1 MTATN
6 SNIQANGGFITKNV
20 INGSQNGDGLHLDF
34 NSVTADGLL
43 IDGNTF
49 SGNSKNGI
57 RFNLNNLTLTN
68 LIIDS
73 NEIVNNGTSGAGH
86 GVNFEGVANS
96 DITAATIN
104 KNQIN
109 GNAGD
114 GFHLVNPNTAGAPIG
129 LTFQDNTISTNAG
142 SGIELQLNNAEI
154 ANVNIDSVTTGN
166 QISGNASFGVHL
178 NGQNTAQINLTM
190 GGAGARNAIDAN
202 HDAGVGINLVDAT
215 TGYITVA
222 NTTFSNTTDNS
233 NGLFNGGGLEVRLAD
248 TATVTAFTIGDA
260 VLNNVTFADNAA
272 SGFSLLL
279 NDNSTANNLL
289 IQNISSLRND
299 QHQVS
304 IDHHANAVVNVTMN
318 DSTLTGDATSLDGFS
333 YSATNFTPLFPL
345 AINLNRNTISTNRD
359 GVAIDT
365 SANTI
370 VVANIIENTISTNRD
385 NGIRVTT
392 LNASSFGDPFNGT
405 ASQLLGNTISN
416 NGDADGEAGIRLI
429 AQDVSFQNVLIGAS
443 VGGTRTTLTENFD
456 GIRISDSSATN
467 PFSTPDNNYQIQ
479 ATSIIDSVN
488 DGIQLD
494 QTGVGTRVYIGA
506 PTAAATAARNDVV
519 ISRTVPTPGGTGH
532 GVNLNAVSGA
542 NNVSIRNSTIEYS
555 GLTGVNIAQTG
566 GNLTFNM
573 QATQVLFSGERGLF
587 ANITDGS
594 GTTGNNYNVG
604 GTGANEGVLIQNSG
618 QQGILFRTQ
627 SPISVSA
634 LRDLGVNDYGGGA
647 QTDPNTPNV
656 VRARLNIVNSQII
669 ANGTGGDNVNS
680 DGVVLA
686 VGTNTRQDVLMA
698 GNAINGN
705 VLDDLRIFSF
715 ASQNT
720 PNDSIDNPT
729 TIPPTDPPHDFL
741 RLDPIARLSLVFG
754 SIQSTYD
761 STTVPPMTNPQTIPL
776 IPQGMFP
783 TQIPNPIVLATRNTG
798 EQINVTTTGNAG
810 TAGIANSNG
819 TFTTG
824 GVFTTAP
831 RSSSM
836 NGQVQIGVA
845 PAGPGLSDTSTFADS
860 LNQFVQ
866 FGIEQNVD
874 AAFFGGGFN
883 LNPANVF
890 P

>member
-1 MTATN
+1 
-6 SNIQANGGFITKNV
+6 
-20 INGSQNGDGLHLDF
+20 
-34 NSVTADGLL
+34 
-43 IDGNTF
+43 
-49 SGNSKNGI
+49 
-57 RFNLNNLTLTN
+57 
-68 LIIDS
+68 
-73 NEIVNNGTSGAGH
+73 
-86 GVNFEGVANS
+86 
-96 DITAATIN
+96 
-104 KNQIN
+104 
-109 GNAGD
+109 
-114 GFHLVNPNTAGAPIG
+114 
-129 LTFQDNTISTNAG
+129 
-142 SGIELQLNNAEI
+142 
-154 ANVNIDSVTTGN
+154 
-166 QISGNASFGVHL
+166 
-178 NGQNTAQINLTM
+178 
-190 GGAGARNAIDAN
+190 
-202 HDAGVGINLVDAT
+202 
-215 TGYITVA
+215 
-222 NTTFSNTTDNS
+222 
-233 NGLFNGGGLEVRLAD
+233 
-248 TATVTAFTIGDA
+248 
-260 VLNNVTFADNAA
+260 
-272 SGFSLLL
+272 
-279 NDNSTANNLL
+279 
-289 IQNISSLRND
+289 
-299 QHQVS
+299 
-304 IDHHANAVVNVTMN
+304 
-318 DSTLTGDATSLDGFS
+318 
-333 YSATNFTPLFPL
+333 
-345 AINLNRNTISTNRD
+345 
-359 GVAIDT
+359 
-365 SANTI
+365 
-370 VVANIIENTISTNRD
+370 
-385 NGIRVTT
+385 
-392 LNASSFGDPFNGT
+392 
-405 ASQLLGNTISN
+405 
-416 NGDADGEAGIRLI
+416 
-429 AQDVSFQNVLIGAS
+429 
-443 VGGTRTTLTENFD
+443 
-456 GIRISDSSATN
+456 
-467 PFSTPDNNYQIQ
+467 
-479 ATSIIDSVN
+479 
-488 DGIQLD
+488 
-494 QTGVGTRVYIGA
+494 
-506 PTAAATAARNDVV
+506 
-519 ISRTVPTPGGTGH
+519 
-532 GVNLNAVSGA
+532 
-542 NNVSIRNSTIEYS
+542 
-555 GLTGVNIAQTG
+555 
-566 GNLTFNM
+566 
-573 QATQVLFSGERGLF
+573 
-587 ANITDGS
+587 
-594 GTTGNNYNVG
+594 
-604 GTGANEGVLIQNSG
+604 
-618 QQGILFRTQ
+618 
-627 SPISVSA
+627 VSA